1 MLGQTGNMQDTAT
14 NRVVG
19 VCMYGAGSS
28 LLKTTTTRCNTQHE
42 QKRRMTFSVFSSGS
56 SSLRNSLFG

>member
-1 MLGQTGNMQDTAT
+1 MQGTPT
-14 NRVVG
+14 NKVVG
-19 VCMYGAGSS
+19 VCMHGAGSV
-28 LLKTTTTRCNTQHE
+28 LLKTTTTMRCNTQHE